1 MSCFDKT
8 ESAGVADPGAARV
21 HSKVVAADHGSQL
34 ATRWLSWQCSK
45 IPREKEMFEEDTPRC
60 CRMTKTSWTR
70 GGLTENYGLQ
80 SKQTSNDVD
89 SSKLFKM
96 NSWPR
101 IKGRS
106 NRPLWP
112 PQRGVGCWRGASCC
126 TWSHNPGQDMQM
138 GPTELLSSPPPTR
151 LYTRAQ
157 KWAVQRHRHHA
168 QQQRKLRVVIG
179 QAHGQDD
186 AAVKGGYI
194 YAAVT
199 IWQKKKILMHPVSG
213 Q

>member
-21 HSKVVAADHGSQL
+21 HSEVVAADHERQL
-34 ATRWLSWQCSK
+34 ATRWLSWECSK
-45 IPREKEMFEEDTPRC
+45 IPREKEMFEEDTPGC

-70 GGLTENYGLQ
+70 GGLTEDYELQ

-89 SSKLFKM
+89 SSNLFKM

-138 GPTELLSSPPPTR
+138 GPTEFLSSPPPTR

-157 KWAVQRHRHHA
+157 KWSFQRHHHHA
-168 QQQRKLRVVIG
+168 QQQRKLRVVG
-179 QAHGQDD
+179 NWNPADFG
-186 AAVKGGYI
+186 
-194 YAAVT
+194 
-199 IWQKKKILMHPVSG
+199 
-213 Q
+213 